1 MLKYDICGE
10 GEYPTV
16 SKLIVEYT
24 QEGDCEQ
31 DRDEVQVLRLETE
44 DGGAGPFIRMSIPEG
59 KFFSVSNVEELK
71 VIFDDFEERLNYTED
86 DNR

>member
-16 SKLIVEYT
+16 SKLIVEYA

-31 DRDEVQVLRLETE
+31 DSDEVQVLRLETA

-59 KFFSVSNVEELK
+59 KFFSVSDIEELK
-71 VIFDDFEERLNYTED
+71 VIFDDFAERLNYTEE
-86 DNR
+86 